1 MNHRRIAVAIDF
13 SEPSRHALREAG
25 RLAERSGAQLLVLH
39 VMEEH
44 AVEIFAKELRG
55 DPGVLHQA
63 FESQL
68 TAWIAGE
75 LPAGLPV
82 EQRICTGSPGRDLW
96 REAESFGAD
105 LLVAGTR
112 GNSHPGR
119 RLGTIA
125 GMLTRQSRIPVL
137 LANPDAAPI
146 QSVVVCVDYSETSA
160 ELMEEAL
167 AIAAA
172 EDLEIHAI
180 HNEPSAFDYYANLAL
195 SSGLEPYTTSAVD
208 SELVRSID
216 EEHAQA
222 LERFVEGYQAQ
233 ASPRRIRPV
242 LTQNLNDARGILV
255 YLERVPNPLVVL
267 GAHGKFGWR
276 DAFVGTTTERVLHG
290 CPGSALVLRSRSKLK
305 S

>member
-25 RLAERSGAQLLVLH
+25 RLAERTHAQLLVLH

-44 AVEIFAKELRG
+44 AVELFAKELRG
-55 DPGVLHQA
+55 DPGILHQA
-63 FESQL
+63 FETQL
-68 TAWIAGE
+68 NTWVTQE
-75 LPAGLPV
+75 LPAGLTA
-82 EQRICTGSPGRDLW
+82 EQRICTGSPGRDLC
-96 REAESFGAD
+96 READLFGAD

-125 GMLTRQSRIPVL
+125 GMLTRQASIPVL
-137 LANPDAAPI
+137 LANPESSPI
-146 QSVVVCVDYSETSA
+146 QTVVVCVDYSEASA
-160 ELMEEAL
+160 ALMEEAL

-172 EDLEIHAI
+172 ENLEIHAI

-195 SSGLEPYTTSAVD
+195 SSGLEPYTTAAVD
-208 SELVRSID
+208 SDLVRSID

-222 LERFVEGYQAQ
+222 LERFVEGYQQRA
-233 ASPRRIRPV
+233 APLRIRPV

-255 YLERVPNPLVVL
+255 YLERVPNPLVIL

-276 DAFVGTTTERVLHG
+276 EAILGTTTERVLHG
-290 CPGSALVLRSRSKLK
+290 CPGSALVLRSRSKIK